1 MGRFRIGVD
10 NYGLL
15 PLGLEPLNILGWAS
29 ENGAEGVQ
37 FSGLEPRHSSMIDV
51 AYLYDMKQFAELEG
65 LYLEWGGAQHIPRD
79 MENWERKAIFDINRK
94 AAEEAAILGTRIIRS
109 CSGGL
114 MRWDPA
120 NPPTDELLRDTA
132 EALLAQREM
141 LRDHDVILS
150 IEIHFEF
157 TTHELLRL
165 FEMCEA
171 EPGDWLG
178 ICLDTMNFLTMLEEP
193 VCATRR
199 ILPWVTSTHM
209 KDGGLLLTPE
219 GITTFPAGTGRGVID
234 LPAIIDLLDGLPD
247 PVNLSIEDHGGSFLL
262 PIFDS
267 RFLAEFPD
275 LLTQEYSDLIH
286 LAQRTGE
293 CVEEGT
299 CAITGREE
307 WPTVFEER
315 IRRDLQELKAIVAER
330 QG

>member
-37 FSGLEPRHSSMIDV
+37 FSGIEPRHSSMLDV

-79 MENWERKAIFDINRK
+79 MKSWESKAIFDINRK
-94 AAEEAAILGTRIIRS
+94 AAEEALVLGTRVIRS

-120 NPPTDELLRDTA
+120 NPTTDELLRDTA

-141 LRDHDVILS
+141 LRDHNVILS

-178 ICLDTMNFLTMLEEP
+178 ICLDTMNLLTMLEEP
-193 VCATRR
+193 VRATRR
-199 ILPWVTSTHM
+199 ILPWISSTHI
-209 KDGGLLLTPE
+209 KDGGLLLTTE
-219 GITTFPAGTGRGVID
+219 G
-234 LPAIIDLLDGLPD
+234 
-247 PVNLSIEDHGGSFLL
+247 
-262 PIFDS
+262 
-267 RFLAEFPD
+267 
-275 LLTQEYSDLIH
+275 
-286 LAQRTGE
+286 
-293 CVEEGT
+293 
-299 CAITGREE
+299 
-307 WPTVFEER
+307 
-315 IRRDLQELKAIVAER
+315 RR
-330 QG
+330 